1 MTAFLLL
8 LGTITVASPLLTLRE
23 LWLRSWVMMWIAAF
37 ISLLVGSALIFSL
50 GAVIFLLTNLQV
62 AAAYGLR
69 RGLTRT
75 QALAP
80 LLVALLIWMLVVPTQ
95 VLGLVELGGFGYLPL
110 VALVLLVGLL
120 LPISWNPQGLARTQ

>member
-62 AAAYGLR
+62 AAAYILR
-69 RGLTRT
+69 RGLPRN
-75 QALAP
+75 QALAL
-80 LLVALLIWMLVVPTQ
+80 LLVALLIWVLVVPTQ
-95 VLGLVELGGFGYLPL
+95 VFGLVELGGFGYLPL

>member
-8 LGTITVASPLLTLRE
+8 LGTITVASPLLTLRA
-23 LWLRSWVMMWIAAF
+23 LWLRSWVMMWIAAL

-62 AAAYGLR
+62 AAAYVLR

-80 LLVALLIWMLVVPTQ
+80 LLVALLIWVLIVPTQ

-120 LPISWNPQGLARTQ
+120 LPISWNPQGLAGTQ

>member
-8 LGTITVASPLLTLRE
+8 LGTITVASPLLTLRA

-37 ISLLVGSALIFSL
+37 ISLLVGGALIFSL

-62 AAAYGLR
+62 AAAYVLR

-80 LLVALLIWMLVVPTQ
+80 LLVALLIWVLIVPTQ